1 MIITSY
7 VVSIIHYMQYLKT
20 SSIIDTT
27 VEHSSSSN
35 YHSSFQ
41 HQIWLVF
48 IFICN
53 WCQLKMGLGGL
64 RELVMGREAWHA
76 AVHGVAKSRT
86 WLSNWTE
93 LNWTEELVNAKGSLG
108 WVRHSPGPQRSW
120 HEPHQLAIPGNPCF
134 LLWGSNS
141 TCPVVLPSPCQ
152 AHLARSWHW
161 RRRYFPSS
169 GIAETCFSP
178 AFWKWSWLH
187 CV

>member
-1 MIITSY
+1 MQLLNT
-7 VVSIIHYMQYLKT
+7 VVSKMITLPFNIKFDLCLFSHV
-20 SSIIDTT
+20 IGI
-27 VEHSSSSN
+27 
-35 YHSSFQ
+35 
-41 HQIWLVF
+41 
-48 IFICN
+48 N
-53 WCQLKMGLGGL
+53 WKWVWVDSRSWWWTGRPGVL
-64 RELVMGREAWHA
+64 RFME
-76 AVHGVAKSRT
+76 SRRVGHDWAT
-86 WLSNWTE
+86 ALS
-93 LNWTEELVNAKGSLG
+93 WTEELVNAKGSLG